1 MAVVAAMRIVKL
13 GGNKVQR
20 LFFDVV
26 RRTSQTYD
34 FHGQYFKNLSQAR
47 EVAEMFSFDLACAEK
62 ADDDCEIH
70 VRDAA
75 GTKLFSVPV
84 QAPELVFA

>member
-1 MAVVAAMRIVKL
+1 M
-13 GGNKVQR
+13 QR

-26 RRTSQTYD
+26 GRTSQTYD
-34 FHGQYFKNLSQAR
+34 FHGQYFRSLSQAR
-47 EVAEMFSFDLACAEK
+47 EAAEMFSFDLACAEK
-62 ADDDCEIH
+62 AADDDCEIH

-75 GTKLFSVPV
+75 GTKLFTVPV